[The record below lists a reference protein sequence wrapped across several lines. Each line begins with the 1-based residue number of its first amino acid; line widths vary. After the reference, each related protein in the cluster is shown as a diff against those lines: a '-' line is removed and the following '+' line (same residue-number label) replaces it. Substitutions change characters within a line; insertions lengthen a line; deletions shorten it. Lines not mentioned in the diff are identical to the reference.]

1 MSRGSTRQENKA
13 GWRAFAPLP
22 AAASLLGGL
31 DDATPD
37 PGLAIDRH
45 INAARSLGVVPADP
59 AALPT
64 AMAAAV
70 EAERPGVDLA
80 ATVPPPVPMMG
91 CDVIAEAAV
100 YGCERSG
107 RRIMGIGSEI
117 RLATPEQRG
126 SRAFWEALAGR
137 LEVQRAT
144 LDAVI
149 KTARGEGVVAS

>member
-13 GWRAFAPLP
+13 GWRTFAPLP
-22 AAASLLGGL
+22 ASASLMGGL
-31 DDATPD
+31 DDAVPD

-45 INAARSLGVVPADP
+45 INAARTLGVVPADP
-59 AALPT
+59 ADLPT
-64 AMAAAV
+64 AVAAAV
-70 EAERPGVDLA
+70 EAERPGVEWPA
-80 ATVPPPVPMMG
+80 PAPPPVPPMG
-91 CDVIAEAAV
+91 PGIIAEAAV

-117 RLATPEQRG
+117 RLATPEQRS
-126 SRAFWEALAGR
+126 SRAFWAALADR

-149 KTARGEGVVAS
+149 TTARGEGVVSC

>member
-1 MSRGSTRQENKA
+1 MTRGSTRQENRD

-22 AAASLLGGL
+22 ASAPLLGGL
-31 DDATPD
+31 DATPD

-59 AALPT
+59 TDLPT
-64 AMAAAV
+64 AAAAAV
-70 EAERPGVDLA
+70 EAERPGVDLTA
-80 ATVPPPVPMMG
+80 PVPPPTPPTGLCVS
-91 CDVIAEAAV
+91 AEAAI

-117 RLATPEQRG
+117 RLATPEQRS
-126 SRAFWEALAGR
+126 SRSFWAALADR

-149 KTARGEGVVAS
+149 TTARGEGVVVS